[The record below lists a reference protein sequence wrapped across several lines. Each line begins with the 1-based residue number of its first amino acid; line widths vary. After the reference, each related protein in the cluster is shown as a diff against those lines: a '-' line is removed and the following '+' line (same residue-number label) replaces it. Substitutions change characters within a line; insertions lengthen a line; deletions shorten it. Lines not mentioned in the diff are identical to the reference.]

1 MLFGKY
7 IINGLFIFYINV
19 NIYKDHLG
27 FLRAFTLKKNVNKNL
42 FNFQTKK
49 YADVIIPRG
58 ADNLGEIYPN
68 VVDFTMEERRH
79 KYFDMEMFW
88 IYMHCFE
95 NRRVLK
101 VARPHF
107 QS

>member
-1 MLFGKY
+1 MY
-7 IINGLFIFYINV
+7 IRTIWASSGLL
-19 NIYKDHLG
+19 H
-27 FLRAFTLKKNVNKNL
+27 LKKHL
-42 FNFQTKK
+42 FYFQTKK

-68 VVDFTMEERRH
+68 VLDFTMEERRH

-88 IYMHCFE
+88 NSLIYIHCFE
-95 NRRVLK
+95 NRKVLK

-107 QS
+107 